1 MTAGEGYFGKVK
13 VAMLRNKEKEEILGK
28 KGDKLYAL
36 KILKKAE

>member
-28 KGDKLYAL
+28 KD
-36 KILKKAE
+36 IDV